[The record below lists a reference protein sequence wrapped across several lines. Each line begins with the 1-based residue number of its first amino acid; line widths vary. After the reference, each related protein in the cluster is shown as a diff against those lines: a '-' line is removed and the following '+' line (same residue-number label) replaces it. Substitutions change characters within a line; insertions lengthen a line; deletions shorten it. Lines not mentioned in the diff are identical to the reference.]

1 MIWLQFAMLL
11 PATLSIIFLPSTSP
25 WLSWIPAGPS
35 WLIYIFL
42 TAIAV
47 SRMPLWAFDLAERQI
62 MQTSIAE
69 KERGVV
75 NSVEGS
81 LTNIFT
87 FFASLLGVIVSD
99 PENYAVLA
107 IVSQLAIA
115 SAAIC
120 FGIYGAKNWD
130 KELEPNAAEEIEMW
144 KADDNELL
152 ESPGGLFTIV
162 DEDEE

>member
-1 MIWLQFAMLL
+1 
-11 PATLSIIFLPSTSP
+11 
-25 WLSWIPAGPS
+25 
-35 WLIYIFL
+35 
-42 TAIAV
+42 
-47 SRMPLWAFDLAERQI
+47 MPLWAFDLAERQI

-162 DEDEE
+162 DEDEEWVTLNDWMRLIDRAIINVIVAIAHIYIFLSIYA